1 MYLEFDKYLSGYFT
15 EDYWYDDGVMIAEE
29 MLQKFEDG
37 DWELLIN
44 EIKSKSIEW
53 QTRYAYCIDVGINH
67 EYALKSLMM
76 LTETDDEEL
85 FVTVIDSLRCIVK
98 IGDLSTTLS
107 DDALIVRIDKLMS
120 KCGVATK
127 SILED
132 FKSKV

>member
-1 MYLEFDKYLSGYFT
+1 MYIVFDKYLSGYFT

-29 MLQKFEDG
+29 MLQKFDDG

-44 EIKSKSIEW
+44 SIESKSIEW

-76 LTETDDEEL
+76 LTETDNEEL
-85 FVTVIDSLRCIVK
+85 FVTVVDSLRCIVK
-98 IGDLSTTLS
+98 TGDLSTTLS
-107 DDALIVRIDKLMS
+107 NDALIVRIDKLMS
-120 KCGVATK
+120 KCGIATK